1 MEIKKL
7 NLLRSRSNDVTSG
20 ILFVGSVESNF
31 YLSIR
36 CPIHVAIVI
45 RKAFE
50 ASASTIP
57 VKFYSG
63 SVTISQ
69 LVLSQYEG
77 KFIYR
82 DLSGRIKKY
91 NAAFVY
97 PLDLNYEP
105 CAKDYIFISLVLSVF
120 MDYKYG
126 YYDKKD
132 RSISTLFS
140 LFAPDYVTYN
150 EAILENFVQS
160 FQGSPAD
167 PTK

>member
-1 MEIKKL
+1 MESKNL

-45 RKAFE
+45 KKAFE
-50 ASASTIP
+50 SSSIP
-57 VKFYSG
+57 TRFFSG

-69 LVLSQYEG
+69 LVLPQFEG

-82 DLSGRIKKY
+82 DLSGKIKKY

-97 PLDLNYEP
+97 PLDLNYDP
-105 CAKDYIFISLVLSVF
+105 CEKDYRFISVVLSVF
-120 MDYKYG
+120 MDFKYG
-126 YYDKKD
+126 YYDKQD

-140 LFAPDYVTYN
+140 LFSSDYVTYN

-160 FQGSPAD
+160 FSGSPAN

>member
-1 MEIKKL
+1 MESKKL

-31 YLSIR
+31 YFSIR

-45 RKAFE
+45 EKAFK
-50 ASASTIP
+50 ASSIP
-57 VKFYSG
+57 TRFYCG

-69 LVLSQYEG
+69 LVLPQFEG

-97 PLDLNYEP
+97 PLDVNYEP
-105 CAKDYIFISLVLSVF
+105 CEKDYLFISLVMSVF

-140 LFAPDYVTYN
+140 LFAPDYVEYN
-150 EAILENFVQS
+150 QALLENFVQS
-160 FQGSPAD
+160 FSGSPAESI
-167 PTK
+167 K

>member
-1 MEIKKL
+1 MESKNL

-31 YLSIR
+31 YFSIR

-45 RKAFE
+45 EKAFN
-50 ASASTIP
+50 ASSIP
-57 VKFYSG
+57 TRFYSG

-69 LVLSQYEG
+69 LVLPQFEG

-91 NAAFVY
+91 NAAFIY

-105 CAKDYIFISLVLSVF
+105 CEDDYRFISSVLSVF
-120 MDYKYG
+120 TDFKYG
-126 YYDKKD
+126 YYDTKD
-132 RSISTLFS
+132 RSIKTLFAI
-140 LFAPDYVTYN
+140 FAPDFLQYS
-150 EAILENFVQS
+150 EALLANFVQS
-160 FQGSPAD
+160 L
-167 PTK
+167 